1 MLCRSWL
8 DLGRSSGFG
17 DRFTGLSALGEPLGF
32 ADFAILDPLINR
44 HQAADHLGAAL
55 TQQVRRVLFA
65 FAKVAVHLYL
75 LHFQGRLL
83 AGARCLLK
91 ALESFSPKKRRGWI
105 PG

>member
-1 MLCRSWL
+1 
-8 DLGRSSGFG
+8 
-17 DRFTGLSALGEPLGF
+17 
-32 ADFAILDPLINR
+32 
-44 HQAADHLGAAL
+44 
-55 TQQVRRVLFA
+55 
-65 FAKVAVHLYL
+65 LYL